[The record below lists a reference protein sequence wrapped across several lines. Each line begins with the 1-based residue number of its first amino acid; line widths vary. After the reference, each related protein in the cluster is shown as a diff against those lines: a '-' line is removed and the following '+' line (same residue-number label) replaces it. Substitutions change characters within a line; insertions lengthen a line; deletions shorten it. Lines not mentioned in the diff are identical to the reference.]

1 METTEARKTFDFSR
15 EKVQTITLAELEA
28 TYKENDVYGRP
39 LGGIYHS
46 DLINGISDMAR
57 RAGLEVEL
65 GDLFAVNNLDGK
77 RPGVALLPEVE
88 EKEGERSI
96 RAHLLRRV
104 FATIKITPTATAQT
118 TPSAPSQP
126 PRGEEL
132 KMLRA
137 QKEAQNPAQGVTN
150 LSPSGETEGGCGGW
164 GCLGCPAIA
173 LSYSQHGIQIG
184 IGPNIH
190 ICRNQTI
197 LCANQLIANYG
208 YCRIDMDKKE
218 LAGPDWW
225 RPTVRGWMEEVAMG
239 VMQREWAEIIQSL
252 DEQLV
257 YESDMQQ
264 IFGGLMQLR
273 IQADTSEKSL
283 RTGDVPPLTQSQI
296 NHCMEKV
303 LVKHFGKGG
312 AGMCTKWD
320 ILNAM
325 TDTLKPLNNSEGQR
339 VPICDTS
346 RLLPQLARCA
356 EYLL

>member
-1 METTEARKTFDFSR
+1 MDISEIRKTFDFSK

-46 DLINGISDMAR
+46 DLINGISDIAR
-57 RAGLEVEL
+57 NAGLEVEM
-65 GDLFAVNNLDGK
+65 GDMFAVNNLDGK

-104 FATIKITPTATAQT
+104 FATIRM
-118 TPSAPSQP
+118 APHQLP
-126 PRGEEL
+126 P
-132 KMLRA
+132 
-137 QKEAQNPAQGVTN
+137 V
-150 LSPSGETEGGCGGW
+150 GGF
-164 GCLGCPAIA
+164 CPAIA
-173 LSYSQHGIQIG
+173 ISYSQHGIQIG

-197 LCANQLIANYG
+197 LCAKQMIANFG
-208 YCRIDMDKKE
+208 FCRLDMDKKD

-225 RPTVRGWMEEVAMG
+225 RPTVEGWIDEVAKG
-239 VMQREWAEIIQSL
+239 VMQQQWADIIQSL

-283 RTGDVPPLTQSQI
+283 RTGEIPPLTQSQI
-296 NHCMEKV
+296 NHCMERV
-303 LVKHFGKGG
+303 LIKHFGKGG

-325 TDTLKPLNNSEGQR
+325 TDTLKPLNDSDGIR

-346 RLLPQLARCA
+346 RLLPQLAKCA
-356 EYLL
+356 EYLN

>member
-1 METTEARKTFDFSR
+1 MEITETRTTFDFSK

-57 RAGLEVEL
+57 NAGLEVEI
-65 GDLFAVNNLDGK
+65 GDMFAVNNLDGK

-104 FATIKITPTATAQT
+104 FAVIRLASS
-118 TPSAPSQP
+118 TPSTS
-126 PRGEEL
+126 
-132 KMLRA
+132 
-137 QKEAQNPAQGVTN
+137 
-150 LSPSGETEGGCGGW
+150 
-164 GCLGCPAIA
+164 CPAIA
-173 LSYSQHGIQIG
+173 ISYSQHGIQIG

-197 LCANQLIANYG
+197 LGAKQMIANFG
-208 YCRIDMDKKE
+208 YRRLEMDKKD

-225 RPTVRGWMEEVAMG
+225 RPTVGGWIDEVARG
-239 VMQREWAEIIQSL
+239 VMQLQWADIIQSL

-273 IQADTSEKSL
+273 IQADTSERSL
-283 RTGDVPPLTQSQI
+283 RTGEVPPLTQSQI
-296 NHCMEKV
+296 NHCMERV
-303 LVKHFGKGG
+303 LIKHFGRGG

-325 TDTLKPLNNSEGQR
+325 TDTLKPLNDSDGIR

-346 RLLPQLARCA
+346 RLLPQLTKCA
-356 EYLL
+356 EYLI

>member
-1 METTEARKTFDFSR
+1 METVETRKTLDFSK

-46 DLINGISDMAR
+46 DLINGISDIAR
-57 RAGLEVEL
+57 SAGLEVEM
-65 GDLFAVNNLDGK
+65 GDMFAVNNLDGK

-104 FATIKITPTATAQT
+104 FAVIRFVSGGTP
-118 TPSAPSQP
+118 
-126 PRGEEL
+126 
-132 KMLRA
+132 
-137 QKEAQNPAQGVTN
+137 
-150 LSPSGETEGGCGGW
+150 ETS
-164 GCLGCPAIA
+164 CPAIA
-173 LSYSQHGIQIG
+173 ISYSQHGIQIG
-184 IGPNIH
+184 IGPNIN

-197 LCANQLIANYG
+197 LCAKQLIANYG
-208 YCRIDMDKKE
+208 YCRLDLDKKE
-218 LAGPDWW
+218 LAGADWW
-225 RPTVRGWMEEVAMG
+225 RPTVEGWIEEVAQG
-239 VMQREWAEIIQSL
+239 AMQAQWAEIIQSL

-273 IQADTSEKSL
+273 IEADTSEKSL
-283 RTGDVPPLTQSQI
+283 RTGEIPPLTQSQI
-296 NHCMEKV
+296 NHCMEQV

-325 TDTLKPLNNSEGQR
+325 TDTLKPLNNSEGLR

>member
-1 METTEARKTFDFSR
+1 METTEARKTFDFSK
-15 EKVQTITLAELEA
+15 EKVQTITLQELEA

-46 DLINGISDMAR
+46 DLINGISDIAR
-57 RAGLEVEL
+57 SVGLEVEM
-65 GDLFAVNNLDGK
+65 GDMFAVNNLDGK

-104 FATIKITPTATAQT
+104 FAVIRFVSGGTP
-118 TPSAPSQP
+118 
-126 PRGEEL
+126 
-132 KMLRA
+132 
-137 QKEAQNPAQGVTN
+137 
-150 LSPSGETEGGCGGW
+150 ETS
-164 GCLGCPAIA
+164 CPAIA
-173 LSYSQHGIQIG
+173 ISYSQHGIQIG
-184 IGPNIH
+184 IGPNIR

-197 LCANQLIANYG
+197 LCAKQLIANYG
-208 YCRIDMDKKE
+208 YSRLELDKKE
-218 LAGPDWW
+218 LAGADWW
-225 RPTVRGWMEEVAMG
+225 RPTVEGWIEEVAQG
-239 VMQREWAEIIQSL
+239 TMQAQWAEIIQSL

-273 IQADTSEKSL
+273 IEADTSDKSL
-283 RTGDVPPLTQSQI
+283 RTGEVPPLTQSQI
-296 NHCMEKV
+296 NHCMEQV

-325 TDTLKPLNNSEGQR
+325 TDTLKPLNNSEGLR

>member
-1 METTEARKTFDFSR
+1 MEITETRTTFDFSK

-46 DLINGISDMAR
+46 DLINGISNMAR
-57 RAGLEVEL
+57 NAGLEVEM
-65 GDLFAVNNLDGK
+65 GDMFAVNNLDGK

-104 FATIKITPTATAQT
+104 FAVIRLASS
-118 TPSAPSQP
+118 TPSTS
-126 PRGEEL
+126 
-132 KMLRA
+132 
-137 QKEAQNPAQGVTN
+137 
-150 LSPSGETEGGCGGW
+150 
-164 GCLGCPAIA
+164 CPAIA
-173 LSYSQHGIQIG
+173 ISYSQHGIQIG

-197 LCANQLIANYG
+197 LCAKQMIANFG
-208 YCRIDMDKKE
+208 YCRLEMDKKD

-225 RPTVRGWMEEVAMG
+225 RPTVEGWIDEVAKG
-239 VMQREWAEIIQSL
+239 VMQQQWADIIQSL

-283 RTGDVPPLTQSQI
+283 RTGEVPPLTQSQI
-296 NHCMEKV
+296 NHCMERV
-303 LVKHFGKGG
+303 LIKHFGKGG

-325 TDTLKPLNNSEGQR
+325 TDTLKPLNDSDGIR

-346 RLLPQLARCA
+346 RLLPQLAKCA
-356 EYLL
+356 EYLI

>member
-1 METTEARKTFDFSR
+1 MEITETRKTFDFSK

-46 DLINGISDMAR
+46 DLINGISNMAR
-57 RAGLEVEL
+57 NAGLEVDM
-65 GDLFAVNNLDGK
+65 GDMFAVNNLDGK

-104 FATIKITPTATAQT
+104 FATIRM
-118 TPSAPSQP
+118 APH
-126 PRGEEL
+126 RGET
-132 KMLRA
+132 
-137 QKEAQNPAQGVTN
+137 V
-150 LSPSGETEGGCGGW
+150 GGF
-164 GCLGCPAIA
+164 CPAIA
-173 LSYSQHGIQIG
+173 ISYSQHGIQIG

-197 LCANQLIANYG
+197 LCARQMISNFG
-208 YCRIDMDKKE
+208 FCRLEMDKKD

-225 RPTVRGWMEEVAMG
+225 RPTVEGWIDEVAKG
-239 VMQREWAEIIQSL
+239 VMQQQWADIIQSL

-283 RTGDVPPLTQSQI
+283 RTGEVPPLTQSQI
-296 NHCMEKV
+296 NHCMERV
-303 LVKHFGKGG
+303 LIKHFGKGG

-325 TDTLKPLNNSEGQR
+325 TDTLKPLNDSDGIR

-346 RLLPQLARCA
+346 RLLPQLAKCA
-356 EYLL
+356 EFLI

>member
-1 METTEARKTFDFSR
+1 METTELRTTFDFSK
-15 EKVQTITLAELEA
+15 EKVQTITLSELEA

-46 DLINGISDMAR
+46 DLINGISNMAR
-57 RAGLEVEL
+57 NAGLEVEM
-65 GDLFAVNNLDGK
+65 GDMFAVNNLDGK

-104 FATIKITPTATAQT
+104 FATIRM
-118 TPSAPSQP
+118 APH
-126 PRGEEL
+126 RGET
-132 KMLRA
+132 
-137 QKEAQNPAQGVTN
+137 V
-150 LSPSGETEGGCGGW
+150 GGF
-164 GCLGCPAIA
+164 CPAIA
-173 LSYSQHGIQIG
+173 ISYSQHGIQIG

-197 LCANQLIANYG
+197 LCAKQMIANFG
-208 YCRIDMDKKE
+208 YCRLEMDKKD

-225 RPTVRGWMEEVAMG
+225 RPTVEGWIDEVAKG
-239 VMQREWAEIIQSL
+239 VMQQQWADIIQSL

-283 RTGDVPPLTQSQI
+283 RTGEVPPLTQSQI
-296 NHCMEKV
+296 NHCMERV
-303 LVKHFGKGG
+303 LIKHFGKGG

-325 TDTLKPLNNSEGQR
+325 TDTLKPLNDSDGIR

-346 RLLPQLARCA
+346 RLLPQLAKCA
-356 EYLL
+356 EYLN

>member
-1 METTEARKTFDFSR
+1 METTETRKTFDFSK

-104 FATIKITPTATAQT
+104 FATVHLVAGVPPATSV
-118 TPSAPSQP
+118 PSI
-126 PRGEEL
+126 
-132 KMLRA
+132 
-137 QKEAQNPAQGVTN
+137 
-150 LSPSGETEGGCGGW
+150 
-164 GCLGCPAIA
+164 AI
-173 LSYSQHGIQIG
+173 SYSQHGIQIG

-239 VMQREWAEIIQSL
+239 VMQREWADIIQSL

-273 IQADTSEKSL
+273 IEADTSEKSL
-283 RTGDVPPLTQSQI
+283 RSGVVPPLTQSQI

>member
-1 METTEARKTFDFSR
+1 METTEARKTFDFSK
-15 EKVQTITLAELEA
+15 EKVQTITLQELEA
-28 TYKENDVYGRP
+28 TYKENDVYGHP

-46 DLINGISDMAR
+46 DLINGISDIAR
-57 RAGLEVEL
+57 GAGLEVEM
-65 GDLFAVNNLDGK
+65 GDMFAVNNLDGK

-104 FATIKITPTATAQT
+104 FAVIRLAAGGIHKLPKSFVETA
-118 TPSAPSQP
+118 
-126 PRGEEL
+126 
-132 KMLRA
+132 
-137 QKEAQNPAQGVTN
+137 
-150 LSPSGETEGGCGGW
+150 
-164 GCLGCPAIA
+164 CPAIA
-173 LSYSQHGIQIG
+173 VSYSQHGIQIG
-184 IGPNIH
+184 IGPNIR

-197 LCANQLIANYG
+197 LCAKQLIANYG
-208 YCRIDMDKKE
+208 YSRLELDKKE
-218 LAGPDWW
+218 LAGADWW
-225 RPTVRGWMEEVAMG
+225 RPTVEGWIEEVAQG
-239 VMQREWAEIIQSL
+239 TMQAQWAEIIQSL

-273 IQADTSEKSL
+273 IEADTSEKSL
-283 RTGDVPPLTQSQI
+283 RTGEVPPLTQSQI
-296 NHCMEKV
+296 NHCMEQV

-325 TDTLKPLNNSEGQR
+325 TDTLKPLNNSEGLR
-339 VPICDTS
+339 VPICETS

>member
-1 METTEARKTFDFSR
+1 MDISEIRKTFDFSK

-46 DLINGISDMAR
+46 DLINGISDIAR
-57 RAGLEVEL
+57 NAGLEVEM
-65 GDLFAVNNLDGK
+65 GDMFAVNNLDGK

-104 FATIKITPTATAQT
+104 FATIRM
-118 TPSAPSQP
+118 APH
-126 PRGEEL
+126 RGET
-132 KMLRA
+132 
-137 QKEAQNPAQGVTN
+137 V
-150 LSPSGETEGGCGGW
+150 GGF
-164 GCLGCPAIA
+164 CPAIA
-173 LSYSQHGIQIG
+173 ISYSQHGIQIG

-197 LCANQLIANYG
+197 LCAKQMISNFG
-208 YCRIDMDKKE
+208 FCRLDMDKKD
-218 LAGPDWW
+218 LAGSDWW
-225 RPTVRGWMEEVAMG
+225 RPTVEGWIDEVASG
-239 VMQREWAEIIQSL
+239 VMQQQWADIIQSL

-283 RTGDVPPLTQSQI
+283 RTGEVPPLTQSQI
-296 NHCMEKV
+296 NHCMERV
-303 LVKHFGKGG
+303 LIKHFGKGG

-325 TDTLKPLNNSEGQR
+325 TDTLKPLTDSAGMR
-339 VPICDTS
+339 VPGCDTS
-346 RLLPQLARCA
+346 RLLPQLAKCA
-356 EYLL
+356 EFLI

>member
-1 METTEARKTFDFSR
+1 MDISETRTTFDFSK

-46 DLINGISDMAR
+46 DLINGISNMAR
-57 RAGLEVEL
+57 NAGLEVEM
-65 GDLFAVNNLDGK
+65 GDMFAVNNLDGK

-104 FATIKITPTATAQT
+104 FATIRM
-118 TPSAPSQP
+118 APH
-126 PRGEEL
+126 RGET
-132 KMLRA
+132 
-137 QKEAQNPAQGVTN
+137 V
-150 LSPSGETEGGCGGW
+150 GGF
-164 GCLGCPAIA
+164 CPAIA
-173 LSYSQHGIQIG
+173 ISYSQHGIQIG

-197 LCANQLIANYG
+197 LCAKQMISNFG
-208 YCRIDMDKKE
+208 FCRLDMDKKD

-225 RPTVRGWMEEVAMG
+225 RPTVEGWIDEVAKG
-239 VMQREWAEIIQSL
+239 VMQHQWADIIQSL

-273 IQADTSEKSL
+273 IQADTSERSL
-283 RTGDVPPLTQSQI
+283 RTGEVPPLTQSQI
-296 NHCMEKV
+296 NHCMARV
-303 LVKHFGKGG
+303 LIKHFGRGG

-325 TDTLKPLNNSEGQR
+325 TDTLKPLNDSDGIR

-346 RLLPQLARCA
+346 RLLPQLTKCA
-356 EYLL
+356 EFLI

>member
-1 METTEARKTFDFSR
+1 MESTELRTTFDFSK

-46 DLINGISDMAR
+46 DLINGISNMAR
-57 RAGLEVEL
+57 DAGLEVEM
-65 GDLFAVNNLDGK
+65 GDMFAVNNLDGK

-104 FATIKITPTATAQT
+104 FAVIRLAA
-118 TPSAPSQP
+118 
-126 PRGEEL
+126 GESHTL
-132 KMLRA
+132 PKA
-137 QKEAQNPAQGVTN
+137 AHGI
-150 LSPSGETEGGCGGW
+150 S
-164 GCLGCPAIA
+164 CPAIA
-173 LSYSQHGIQIG
+173 ISYSQHGIQIG

-197 LCANQLIANYG
+197 LCAKQMISNFG
-208 YCRIDMDKKE
+208 YRRLEMDKKD

-225 RPTVRGWMEEVAMG
+225 RPTVEGWIDEVASG
-239 VMQREWAEIIQSL
+239 VMQQQWADIIQSL

-257 YESDMQQ
+257 YESDMLQ

-283 RTGDVPPLTQSQI
+283 RTGEVPPLTQSQI
-296 NHCMEKV
+296 NHCMERV
-303 LVKHFGKGG
+303 LIKHFGKGR

-325 TDTLKPLNNSEGQR
+325 TDTLKPLNDSDGIR

-346 RLLPQLARCA
+346 RLLPQLAKCA
-356 EYLL
+356 EYLI

>member
-1 METTEARKTFDFSR
+1 MEITETRKTFDFSK

-46 DLINGISDMAR
+46 DLINGISNMAR
-57 RAGLEVEL
+57 NAGLKVEI
-65 GDLFAVNNLDGK
+65 GDMFAVNNLDGK

-104 FATIKITPTATAQT
+104 FAVIRLASS
-118 TPSAPSQP
+118 TPSTS
-126 PRGEEL
+126 
-132 KMLRA
+132 
-137 QKEAQNPAQGVTN
+137 
-150 LSPSGETEGGCGGW
+150 
-164 GCLGCPAIA
+164 CPAIA
-173 LSYSQHGIQIG
+173 ISYSQHGIQIG

-197 LCANQLIANYG
+197 LCAKQMIANFG
-208 YCRIDMDKKE
+208 YRRLEMDKKD

-225 RPTVRGWMEEVAMG
+225 RPTVEGWIDEAAKG
-239 VMQREWAEIIQSL
+239 VMQQQWADIIQSL

-283 RTGDVPPLTQSQI
+283 RTGEIPPLTQSQI
-296 NHCMEKV
+296 NHCMERV
-303 LVKHFGKGG
+303 LIKHFGKGG

-325 TDTLKPLNNSEGQR
+325 TDTLKPLNDSDGIR

-346 RLLPQLARCA
+346 RLLPQFAKCA
-356 EYLL
+356 EYLN

>member
-1 METTEARKTFDFSR
+1 MESTELRKTFDFSK

-46 DLINGISDMAR
+46 DLINGISNMAR
-57 RAGLEVEL
+57 NAGLEVEM
-65 GDLFAVNNLDGK
+65 GDMFAVNNLDGK

-96 RAHLLRRV
+96 KAHLLRRV
-104 FATIKITPTATAQT
+104 FATIRM
-118 TPSAPSQP
+118 APHQFP
-126 PRGEEL
+126 P
-132 KMLRA
+132 
-137 QKEAQNPAQGVTN
+137 V
-150 LSPSGETEGGCGGW
+150 GGF
-164 GCLGCPAIA
+164 CPAIA
-173 LSYSQHGIQIG
+173 ISYSQHGIQIG

-197 LCANQLIANYG
+197 LCAKQMIANFG
-208 YCRIDMDKKE
+208 YRRLEMDKKD

-225 RPTVRGWMEEVAMG
+225 RPTVEGWIDEVASG
-239 VMQREWAEIIQSL
+239 VMQQQWADIIQSL

-283 RTGDVPPLTQSQI
+283 RTGEIPPLTQSQI
-296 NHCMEKV
+296 NS
-303 LVKHFGKGG
+303 
-312 AGMCTKWD
+312 D
-320 ILNAM
+320 IPHISPTAAAVS
-325 TDTLKPLNNSEGQR
+325 TCH
-339 VPICDTS
+339 I
-346 RLLPQLARCA
+346 
-356 EYLL
+356 

>member
-1 METTEARKTFDFSR
+1 METTELRTTFDFSK
-15 EKVQTITLAELEA
+15 EKVQTITLPELEA

-46 DLINGISDMAR
+46 DLINGISNMAR
-57 RAGLEVEL
+57 NAGLEVEMS
-65 GDLFAVNNLDGK
+65 DMFAVNNLDGK

-104 FATIKITPTATAQT
+104 FAVIRLAA
-118 TPSAPSQP
+118 
-126 PRGEEL
+126 GESP
-132 KMLRA
+132 MLP
-137 QKEAQNPAQGVTN
+137 EAAHGI
-150 LSPSGETEGGCGGW
+150 S
-164 GCLGCPAIA
+164 CPAIA
-173 LSYSQHGIQIG
+173 ISYSQHGIQIG

-197 LCANQLIANYG
+197 LSAKQMIANFG
-208 YCRIDMDKKE
+208 YCRLEMDKKD

-225 RPTVRGWMEEVAMG
+225 RPTVEGWITDVSRGVL
-239 VMQREWAEIIQSL
+239 QTQWADIIQSL

-283 RTGDVPPLTQSQI
+283 RTGEIPPLTQSQI
-296 NHCMEKV
+296 NHCMERV
-303 LVKHFGKGG
+303 LIKHFGKGG

-325 TDTLKPLNNSEGQR
+325 TDTLKPLNDSAGIR

-346 RLLPQLARCA
+346 RLLPQLAKCA
-356 EYLL
+356 EFLI

>member
-1 METTEARKTFDFSR
+1 METTEARKTFDFSK
-15 EKVQTITLAELEA
+15 EKVQTITLPELEA

-46 DLINGISDMAR
+46 DLINGISDIAR
-57 RAGLEVEL
+57 SAGLEVEM
-65 GDLFAVNNLDGK
+65 GDMFAVNNLDGK

-104 FATIKITPTATAQT
+104 FAVIRFVSGGTP
-118 TPSAPSQP
+118 
-126 PRGEEL
+126 
-132 KMLRA
+132 
-137 QKEAQNPAQGVTN
+137 
-150 LSPSGETEGGCGGW
+150 ETS
-164 GCLGCPAIA
+164 CPAIA
-173 LSYSQHGIQIG
+173 ISYSQHGIQIG
-184 IGPNIH
+184 IGPNIN

-197 LCANQLIANYG
+197 LCAKQLIANYG
-208 YCRIDMDKKE
+208 YCRLDLDKKE
-218 LAGPDWW
+218 LAGADWW
-225 RPTVRGWMEEVAMG
+225 RPTVEGWIEEVAQG
-239 VMQREWAEIIQSL
+239 AMQAQWAEIIQSL

-273 IQADTSEKSL
+273 IEADTSEKSL
-283 RTGDVPPLTQSQI
+283 RTGEIPPLTQSQI
-296 NHCMEKV
+296 NHCMEQV

-325 TDTLKPLNNSEGQR
+325 TDTLKPLNNSEGLR

>member
-1 METTEARKTFDFSR
+1 METVETRKTLDFSK

-28 TYKENDVYGRP
+28 TYRENDVYGRP

-46 DLINGISDMAR
+46 DLINGISDIAR
-57 RAGLEVEL
+57 SAGLEVEM
-65 GDLFAVNNLDGK
+65 GDMFAVNNLDGK

-104 FATIKITPTATAQT
+104 FATVHL
-118 TPSAPSQP
+118 QP
-126 PRGEEL
+126 QGIGSVGIVDALP
-132 KMLRA
+132 
-137 QKEAQNPAQGVTN
+137 EAAHP
-150 LSPSGETEGGCGGW
+150 LFCS
-164 GCLGCPAIA
+164 AIA
-173 LSYSQHGIQIG
+173 ISYSQHGIQIG

-197 LCANQLIANYG
+197 LCAKQLIANYG
-208 YCRIDMDKKE
+208 YCRLDLDKKE
-218 LAGPDWW
+218 LAGADWW
-225 RPTVRGWMEEVAMG
+225 RPTVEGWIEEVAQG
-239 VMQREWAEIIQSL
+239 AMQAQWAEIIQSL

-273 IQADTSEKSL
+273 IEADTSEKSL
-283 RTGDVPPLTQSQI
+283 RTGEIPPLTQSQI
-296 NHCMEKV
+296 NHCMEQV

-325 TDTLKPLNNSEGQR
+325 TDTLKPLNNSEGLR

>member
-1 METTEARKTFDFSR
+1 METTESRKTFDFSK
-15 EKVQTITLAELEA
+15 EKVQTITLPELEA

-46 DLINGISDMAR
+46 DLINGISDIAR
-57 RAGLEVEL
+57 SAGLEVEM
-65 GDLFAVNNLDGK
+65 GDMFAVNNLDGK

-104 FATIKITPTATAQT
+104 FAVIRFVSGGTP
-118 TPSAPSQP
+118 
-126 PRGEEL
+126 
-132 KMLRA
+132 
-137 QKEAQNPAQGVTN
+137 
-150 LSPSGETEGGCGGW
+150 ETS
-164 GCLGCPAIA
+164 CPAIA
-173 LSYSQHGIQIG
+173 ISYSQHGSQIG
-184 IGPNIH
+184 IGPNIN

-197 LCANQLIANYG
+197 LCAKQLIANYG
-208 YCRIDMDKKE
+208 YCRLDLDKKE
-218 LAGPDWW
+218 LAGADWW
-225 RPTVRGWMEEVAMG
+225 RPTVEGWIEEVAQG
-239 VMQREWAEIIQSL
+239 AMQAQWAEIIQSL

-273 IQADTSEKSL
+273 IEADTSDKSL
-283 RTGDVPPLTQSQI
+283 RTGEVPPLTQSQI
-296 NHCMEKV
+296 NHCMEQV

-325 TDTLKPLNNSEGQR
+325 TDTLKPLNNSEGLR

-356 EYLL
+356 EYLLQMKSEE

>member
-1 METTEARKTFDFSR
+1 METKELRKTFDFSK

-46 DLINGISDMAR
+46 DLINGISNMAR
-57 RAGLEVEL
+57 NAGLEVEI
-65 GDLFAVNNLDGK
+65 GDMFAVNNLDGK

-104 FATIKITPTATAQT
+104 FAVIRLAAGESPTL
-118 TPSAPSQP
+118 P
-126 PRGEEL
+126 
-132 KMLRA
+132 
-137 QKEAQNPAQGVTN
+137 EAAHGI
-150 LSPSGETEGGCGGW
+150 SY
-164 GCLGCPAIA
+164 PAIA
-173 LSYSQHGIQIG
+173 ISYSQHGIQIG

-197 LCANQLIANYG
+197 LCAKQMIANFG
-208 YCRIDMDKKE
+208 YCRLEMDKKD
-218 LAGPDWW
+218 LSGPDWW
-225 RPTVRGWMEEVAMG
+225 RPTVEGWIDEVAKG
-239 VMQREWAEIIQSL
+239 VMQQQWADIIQSL

-283 RTGDVPPLTQSQI
+283 RTGEIPPLTQSQI
-296 NHCMEKV
+296 NHCMERV
-303 LVKHFGKGG
+303 LIKHFGKGG

-325 TDTLKPLNNSEGQR
+325 TDTLKPLNDSDGIR

-346 RLLPQLARCA
+346 RLLPQLAKCA
-356 EYLL
+356 EFLI

>member
-1 METTEARKTFDFSR
+1 MESTELRKTFDFSK

-46 DLINGISDMAR
+46 DLINGISNMAR
-57 RAGLEVEL
+57 NAGLEVEM
-65 GDLFAVNNLDGK
+65 GDMFAVNNLDGK

-104 FATIKITPTATAQT
+104 FATIRM
-118 TPSAPSQP
+118 APHQLP
-126 PRGEEL
+126 P
-132 KMLRA
+132 
-137 QKEAQNPAQGVTN
+137 V
-150 LSPSGETEGGCGGW
+150 GGF
-164 GCLGCPAIA
+164 CPAIA
-173 LSYSQHGIQIG
+173 IIYSQHGIQIG

-197 LCANQLIANYG
+197 LCARQMISNFG
-208 YCRIDMDKKE
+208 YRRLEMDKKD

-225 RPTVRGWMEEVAMG
+225 RPTVEGWIDEVANG
-239 VMQREWAEIIQSL
+239 VMQQQWADIIQSL

-283 RTGDVPPLTQSQI
+283 RTGEIPPLTQSQI
-296 NHCMEKV
+296 NHCMERV
-303 LVKHFGKGG
+303 LIKHFGKGG

-325 TDTLKPLNNSEGQR
+325 TDTLKPLNDSDGIR

-346 RLLPQLARCA
+346 RLLPQLAKCA
-356 EYLL
+356 EFLI

>member
-1 METTEARKTFDFSR
+1 METTELRKTFDFSK

-46 DLINGISDMAR
+46 DLINGISNMAR
-57 RAGLEVEL
+57 NAGLEVEM
-65 GDLFAVNNLDGK
+65 GDMFAVNNLDGK

-104 FATIKITPTATAQT
+104 FAVIRLAAGKSHTLPKAAHGI
-118 TPSAPSQP
+118 S
-126 PRGEEL
+126 
-132 KMLRA
+132 
-137 QKEAQNPAQGVTN
+137 
-150 LSPSGETEGGCGGW
+150 
-164 GCLGCPAIA
+164 CPAIA
-173 LSYSQHGIQIG
+173 ISYSQHGIQIG

-197 LCANQLIANYG
+197 LCAKQMIANFG
-208 YCRIDMDKKE
+208 YRRLDMDKRD

-225 RPTVRGWMEEVAMG
+225 RPTVEGWIDEAASG
-239 VMQREWAEIIQSL
+239 VMQQQWADIIQSL

-283 RTGDVPPLTQSQI
+283 RTGEIPPLTQSQI
-296 NHCMEKV
+296 NHCMERV
-303 LVKHFGKGG
+303 LIKHFGKGG

-325 TDTLKPLNNSEGQR
+325 TDTLKPLNDSAGIR

-346 RLLPQLARCA
+346 RLLPQLAKCA
-356 EYLL
+356 EFLI

>member
-1 METTEARKTFDFSR
+1 METTEARKTLDFSK

-57 RAGLEVEL
+57 EAGLEVEM
-65 GDLFAVNNLDGK
+65 GDMFAVNNLDGK

-88 EKEGERSI
+88 DKEGERSI

-104 FATIKITPTATAQT
+104 FAVIQLAA
-118 TPSAPSQP
+118 
-126 PRGEEL
+126 
-132 KMLRA
+132 
-137 QKEAQNPAQGVTN
+137 
-150 LSPSGETEGGCGGW
+150 SGENERGFCS
-164 GCLGCPAIA
+164 AIA
-173 LSYSQHGIQIG
+173 ISYSQHGIQIG

-197 LCANQLIANYG
+197 LCAEQLIANYG
-208 YCRIDMDKKE
+208 YCRLDMDKKE
-218 LAGPDWW
+218 LAGADWW
-225 RPTVRGWMEEVAMG
+225 RPTVEGWIEDVSKG
-239 VMQREWAEIIQSL
+239 VMQKQWADIIQML
-252 DEQLV
+252 DEQLL
-257 YESDMQQ
+257 YRQDMQQ

-273 IQADTSEKSL
+273 IEADTPEKTL
-283 RTGDVPPLTQSQI
+283 RTGEVPPLTQSQI
-296 NHCMEKV
+296 NHCMERV
-303 LVKHFGKGG
+303 LIKHFGKGG

-325 TDTLKPLNNSEGQR
+325 TDTLKPLNDSEGRR

-346 RLLPQLARCA
+346 RILPQLARCV
-356 EYLL
+356 EFLL

>member
-1 METTEARKTFDFSR
+1 MEITETRKTFDFSK

-57 RAGLEVEL
+57 NAGLEVEM
-65 GDLFAVNNLDGK
+65 GDMFAVNNLDGK

-104 FATIKITPTATAQT
+104 FATIRM
-118 TPSAPSQP
+118 APHQLP
-126 PRGEEL
+126 PEVGFC
-132 KMLRA
+132 
-137 QKEAQNPAQGVTN
+137 
-150 LSPSGETEGGCGGW
+150 S
-164 GCLGCPAIA
+164 AIA
-173 LSYSQHGIQIG
+173 ISYSQHGIQIG

-197 LCANQLIANYG
+197 LSAKQLIANYG
-208 YCRIDMDKKE
+208 YCRLDMDKKD

-225 RPTVRGWMEEVAMG
+225 RPTVEGWIDEVARG
-239 VMQREWAEIIQSL
+239 VMQLQWADIIQSL

-273 IQADTSEKSL
+273 IQADTSEKTL
-283 RTGDVPPLTQSQI
+283 RTGEVPPLTQSQI
-296 NHCMEKV
+296 NHCMERV
-303 LVKHFGKGG
+303 LIKHFGKGG

-325 TDTLKPLNNSEGQR
+325 TDTLKPLNDSDGRR

-346 RLLPQLARCA
+346 RLLPQLARCV
-356 EYLL
+356 EFLL

>member
-1 METTEARKTFDFSR
+1 MDISETRKTFDFSK

-46 DLINGISDMAR
+46 DLINGISNMAR
-57 RAGLEVEL
+57 NAGLEVEM
-65 GDLFAVNNLDGK
+65 GDMFAVNNLDGK

-104 FATIKITPTATAQT
+104 FAVIRLAAGKSHTLPKAAHGI
-118 TPSAPSQP
+118 S
-126 PRGEEL
+126 
-132 KMLRA
+132 
-137 QKEAQNPAQGVTN
+137 
-150 LSPSGETEGGCGGW
+150 
-164 GCLGCPAIA
+164 CPAIA
-173 LSYSQHGIQIG
+173 ISYSQHGIQIG

-197 LCANQLIANYG
+197 LCARQMISNFG
-208 YCRIDMDKKE
+208 FCRLEMDKKD

-225 RPTVRGWMEEVAMG
+225 RPTVEGWIGEVAKG
-239 VMQREWAEIIQSL
+239 VMQQQWADIIQSL

-283 RTGDVPPLTQSQI
+283 RTGEIPPLTQSQI
-296 NHCMEKV
+296 NHCMERV
-303 LVKHFGKGG
+303 LIKHFGKGG

-325 TDTLKPLNNSEGQR
+325 TDTLKPLNDSDGIR

-346 RLLPQLARCA
+346 RLLPQLAKCA
-356 EYLL
+356 EYLN

>member
-1 METTEARKTFDFSR
+1 MEISETRTTFDFSK

-46 DLINGISDMAR
+46 DLINGISNMAR
-57 RAGLEVEL
+57 NAGLEVEM
-65 GDLFAVNNLDGK
+65 GDMFAVNNLDGK

-104 FATIKITPTATAQT
+104 FAVIRLAASKSHTLPKAAHGI
-118 TPSAPSQP
+118 S
-126 PRGEEL
+126 
-132 KMLRA
+132 
-137 QKEAQNPAQGVTN
+137 
-150 LSPSGETEGGCGGW
+150 
-164 GCLGCPAIA
+164 CPAIA
-173 LSYSQHGIQIG
+173 ISYSQHGIQIG

-197 LCANQLIANYG
+197 LCAKQMISNFG
-208 YCRIDMDKKE
+208 YRRLEMDKKD

-225 RPTVRGWMEEVAMG
+225 RPTVEGWIDEVSKG
-239 VMQREWAEIIQSL
+239 VMQQQWADIIQSL

-283 RTGDVPPLTQSQI
+283 RTGEVPPLTQSQI
-296 NHCMEKV
+296 NHCMERV
-303 LVKHFGKGG
+303 LIKHFGKGG

-325 TDTLKPLNNSEGQR
+325 TDTLKPLNDSAGIR

-346 RLLPQLARCA
+346 RLLPQLAKCA
-356 EYLL
+356 EFLI

>member
-1 METTEARKTFDFSR
+1 METTEARKTFDFSK
-15 EKVQTITLAELEA
+15 EKVQTITLQELEA
-28 TYKENDVYGRP
+28 TYKENDVYGHP

-46 DLINGISDMAR
+46 DLINGISDIAR
-57 RAGLEVEL
+57 GAGLEVEM
-65 GDLFAVNNLDGK
+65 GDMFAVNNLDGK

-104 FATIKITPTATAQT
+104 FAVIRFVSGGTP
-118 TPSAPSQP
+118 
-126 PRGEEL
+126 
-132 KMLRA
+132 
-137 QKEAQNPAQGVTN
+137 
-150 LSPSGETEGGCGGW
+150 ETS
-164 GCLGCPAIA
+164 CPAIA
-173 LSYSQHGIQIG
+173 ISYSQHGIQIG

-197 LCANQLIANYG
+197 LCAKQLIANYG
-208 YCRIDMDKKE
+208 YCRLDLDKKE
-218 LAGPDWW
+218 LAGADWW
-225 RPTVRGWMEEVAMG
+225 RPTVEGWIEEVAQG
-239 VMQREWAEIIQSL
+239 AMQAQWAEIIQSL

-273 IQADTSEKSL
+273 IEADTSEKSL
-283 RTGDVPPLTQSQI
+283 RTGEIPPLTQSQI
-296 NHCMEKV
+296 NHCMEQV
-303 LVKHFGKGG
+303 LVTHFGKGG

-325 TDTLKPLNNSEGQR
+325 TDTLKPLNNSEGLR

>member
-1 METTEARKTFDFSR
+1 MEITETRKTFDFSK

-46 DLINGISDMAR
+46 DLINGISNMAR
-57 RAGLEVEL
+57 NAGLKVEI
-65 GDLFAVNNLDGK
+65 GDMFAVNNLDGK

-104 FATIKITPTATAQT
+104 FAVIRLASS
-118 TPSAPSQP
+118 TPSTSCPSI
-126 PRGEEL
+126 
-132 KMLRA
+132 
-137 QKEAQNPAQGVTN
+137 
-150 LSPSGETEGGCGGW
+150 
-164 GCLGCPAIA
+164 AI
-173 LSYSQHGIQIG
+173 SYSQHGIQIG

-197 LCANQLIANYG
+197 LCAKQMISNFG
-208 YCRIDMDKKE
+208 YRRLEMDKKD

-225 RPTVRGWMEEVAMG
+225 RPTVEGWIDEVARG
-239 VMQREWAEIIQSL
+239 VMQQQWADIIQSL

-273 IQADTSEKSL
+273 IQADTSERSL
-283 RTGDVPPLTQSQI
+283 RTGEVPPLTQSQI
-296 NHCMEKV
+296 NHCMERV
-303 LVKHFGKGG
+303 LIKHFGRGG

-325 TDTLKPLNNSEGQR
+325 TDTLKPLNDSDGIR

-346 RLLPQLARCA
+346 RLLPQLAKCA
-356 EYLL
+356 EFLI

>member
-1 METTEARKTFDFSR
+1 METTEARKTFDFSK
-15 EKVQTITLAELEA
+15 EKVQTITLQELEA

-46 DLINGISDMAR
+46 DLINGISDIAR
-57 RAGLEVEL
+57 SAGLEVEM
-65 GDLFAVNNLDGK
+65 GDMFAVNNLDGK

-104 FATIKITPTATAQT
+104 FAVIRFVSGGTPEK
-118 TPSAPSQP
+118 S
-126 PRGEEL
+126 
-132 KMLRA
+132 
-137 QKEAQNPAQGVTN
+137 
-150 LSPSGETEGGCGGW
+150 
-164 GCLGCPAIA
+164 CPAIA
-173 LSYSQHGIQIG
+173 ISYSQHGIQIG

-197 LCANQLIANYG
+197 LCAEQMIANFG
-208 YCRIDMDKKE
+208 YRRLDMDKKE

-225 RPTVRGWMEEVAMG
+225 RPTVEGWIGDVVNG
-239 VMQREWAEIIQSL
+239 VMQQQWADIIQTL
-252 DEQLV
+252 DEQIV
-257 YESDMQQ
+257 YVSDMQQ

-273 IQADTSEKSL
+273 IQADTAEKSL
-283 RTGDVPPLTQSQI
+283 RTGEIPPLTQSQI
-296 NHCMEKV
+296 NYCMERV

-325 TDTLKPLNNSEGQR
+325 TDTLKPLNDSAGMR
-339 VPICDTS
+339 VPIGDTS
-346 RLLPQLARCA
+346 RLLPQLAKCA
-356 EYLL
+356 EFLL

>member
-1 METTEARKTFDFSR
+1 
-15 EKVQTITLAELEA
+15 
-28 TYKENDVYGRP
+28 
-39 LGGIYHS
+39 
-46 DLINGISDMAR
+46 
-57 RAGLEVEL
+57 
-65 GDLFAVNNLDGK
+65 
-77 RPGVALLPEVE
+77 
-88 EKEGERSI
+88 
-96 RAHLLRRV
+96 
-104 FATIKITPTATAQT
+104 
-118 TPSAPSQP
+118 
-126 PRGEEL
+126 
-132 KMLRA
+132 MLRA
-137 QKEAQNPAQGVTN
+137 QKEAQNPALGVTN
-150 LSPSGETEGGCGGW
+150 LSPSGETEGGWGWDW
-164 GCLGCPAIA
+164 GCLGSPAIA

-225 RPTVRGWMEEVAMG
+225 RPTVRGWLEEVAMG

-303 LVKHFGKGG
+303 LIKHFGKGG

-325 TDTLKPLNNSEGQR
+325 TDTLKPLNNSEGLR

>member
-1 METTEARKTFDFSR
+1 MESTELRTTFDFSK

-46 DLINGISDMAR
+46 DLINGISNMAR
-57 RAGLEVEL
+57 NAGLEVEM
-65 GDLFAVNNLDGK
+65 GDMFAVNNLDGK

-104 FATIKITPTATAQT
+104 FATIRM
-118 TPSAPSQP
+118 APH
-126 PRGEEL
+126 RGET
-132 KMLRA
+132 
-137 QKEAQNPAQGVTN
+137 V
-150 LSPSGETEGGCGGW
+150 GGF
-164 GCLGCPAIA
+164 CPAIA
-173 LSYSQHGIQIG
+173 ISYSQHGIQIG

-197 LCANQLIANYG
+197 LCAKQMIANFG
-208 YCRIDMDKKE
+208 YCRLEMDKKD

-225 RPTVRGWMEEVAMG
+225 RPTVEGWIDEVAKG
-239 VMQREWAEIIQSL
+239 VMQQQWADIIQSL

-283 RTGDVPPLTQSQI
+283 RTGEIPPLTQSQI
-296 NHCMEKV
+296 NHCMERV
-303 LVKHFGKGG
+303 LIKHFGKGG

-325 TDTLKPLNNSEGQR
+325 TDTLKPLNDSDGIR

-346 RLLPQLARCA
+346 RLLPQLAKCA
-356 EYLL
+356 EFLI

>member
-1 METTEARKTFDFSR
+1 MDISETRKTFDFSK

-46 DLINGISDMAR
+46 DLINDISNMAR
-57 RAGLEVEL
+57 NAGLEVEM
-65 GDLFAVNNLDGK
+65 GDMFAVNNLDGK

-104 FATIKITPTATAQT
+104 FATIRMAPHQLPT
-118 TPSAPSQP
+118 
-126 PRGEEL
+126 
-132 KMLRA
+132 
-137 QKEAQNPAQGVTN
+137 V
-150 LSPSGETEGGCGGW
+150 GGF
-164 GCLGCPAIA
+164 CPAIA
-173 LSYSQHGIQIG
+173 ISYSQHGIQIG

-197 LCANQLIANYG
+197 LCARQMISNFG
-208 YCRIDMDKKE
+208 YRRLEMDKKD

-225 RPTVRGWMEEVAMG
+225 RPTVEGWIDEVANG
-239 VMQREWAEIIQSL
+239 VMQQQWADIIQSL

-283 RTGDVPPLTQSQI
+283 RTGEIPPLTQSQI
-296 NHCMEKV
+296 NHCMERV
-303 LVKHFGKGG
+303 LIKHFGKGG

-325 TDTLKPLNNSEGQR
+325 TDTLKPLNDSDGIR

-346 RLLPQLARCA
+346 RLLPQLAKCA
-356 EYLL
+356 EYLN

>member
-1 METTEARKTFDFSR
+1 MDISETRKTFDFSK

-46 DLINGISDMAR
+46 DLINGISDIAR
-57 RAGLEVEL
+57 NAGLEVEM
-65 GDLFAVNNLDGK
+65 GDMFAVNNLDGK

-104 FATIKITPTATAQT
+104 FATIRM
-118 TPSAPSQP
+118 APHQLP
-126 PRGEEL
+126 P
-132 KMLRA
+132 
-137 QKEAQNPAQGVTN
+137 V
-150 LSPSGETEGGCGGW
+150 GGF
-164 GCLGCPAIA
+164 CPAIA
-173 LSYSQHGIQIG
+173 ISYSQHGIQIG

-197 LCANQLIANYG
+197 LCAKQMIANFG
-208 YCRIDMDKKE
+208 YCRLEMDKKD

-225 RPTVRGWMEEVAMG
+225 RPTVEGWIDEVAKG
-239 VMQREWAEIIQSL
+239 VMQQQWADIIQSL

-283 RTGDVPPLTQSQI
+283 RTGEIPPLTQSQI
-296 NHCMEKV
+296 NHCMERV
-303 LVKHFGKGG
+303 LIKHFGKGG

-325 TDTLKPLNNSEGQR
+325 TDTLKPLNDSDGIR

-346 RLLPQLARCA
+346 RLLPQLAKCA
-356 EYLL
+356 EYLN

>member
-1 METTEARKTFDFSR
+1 MESTELRKTFDFSK

-57 RAGLEVEL
+57 NASLEVEM
-65 GDLFAVNNLDGK
+65 GDMFAVNNLDGK

-104 FATIKITPTATAQT
+104 FSVIRLASS
-118 TPSAPSQP
+118 TPSTS
-126 PRGEEL
+126 
-132 KMLRA
+132 
-137 QKEAQNPAQGVTN
+137 
-150 LSPSGETEGGCGGW
+150 
-164 GCLGCPAIA
+164 CPAIA
-173 LSYSQHGIQIG
+173 ISYSQHGIQIG

-197 LCANQLIANYG
+197 LCAKQMIANFG
-208 YCRIDMDKKE
+208 YRRLDMDKKD

-225 RPTVRGWMEEVAMG
+225 RPTVGGWIDEVARG
-239 VMQREWAEIIQSL
+239 VMQQQWADIIQSL

-283 RTGDVPPLTQSQI
+283 RTGEVPPLTQSQI
-296 NHCMEKV
+296 NHCMERV
-303 LVKHFGKGG
+303 LIKHFGRGG

-325 TDTLKPLNNSEGQR
+325 TDTLKPLNDSDGIR

-346 RLLPQLARCA
+346 RLLPQLTKCA
-356 EYLL
+356 EYLI